1 MIGTATSAA
10 AEDRTRRKEDSSD
23 AVVAPSTQSRRICR
37 SNARREDCVM
47 ARKPPKQQRTEG
59 AQWRERY
66 RVGGNSE
73 IPIPIPIKTT
83 HLKNSPCARV
93 CDVVK

>member
-47 ARKPPKQQRTEG
+47 ARKPPKQQRTKARSG
-59 AQWRERY
+59 ERGI
-66 RVGGNSE
+66 VSVA
-73 IPIPIPIKTT
+73 T
-83 HLKNSPCARV
+83 
-93 CDVVK
+93 VKYQYQYQ